1 MGLFGFGFVLCFSFS
16 VSFLTRPEFW
26 QGSVCLLGSVGSF
39 PPFLVS
45 MFGEQDSLGHQDDC
59 LQNMEPGGRLGMLWF
74 AFLLLLLGPLG
85 TSLSSLRVS
94 LVRCGLRVSLGGRG
108 AFPHRTNRFMNL
120 AVLVLAVLVSV
131 VAVVFC
137 RFSFSSPT
145 CQNLQKWCGYT
156 NG

>member
-1 MGLFGFGFVLCFSFS
+1 
-16 VSFLTRPEFW
+16 
-26 QGSVCLLGSVGSF
+26 
-39 PPFLVS
+39 
-45 MFGEQDSLGHQDDC
+45 
-59 LQNMEPGGRLGMLWF
+59 MLWF

-145 CQNLQKWCGYT
+145 CQNLQKRCGYT